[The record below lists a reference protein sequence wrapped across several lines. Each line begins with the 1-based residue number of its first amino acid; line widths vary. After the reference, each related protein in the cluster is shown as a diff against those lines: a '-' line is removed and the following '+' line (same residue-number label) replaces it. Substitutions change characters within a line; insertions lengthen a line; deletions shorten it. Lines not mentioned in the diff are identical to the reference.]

1 VTLRPD
7 DNWGGREEQES
18 FLASLAQGVKE
29 SEGGNREWVERIELV
44 DGRKEGEQA
53 VSSTK
58 ARQAVVQ
65 DVAALDKLVTPGV
78 REWMISQ
85 NLYVEG

>member
-1 VTLRPD
+1 
-7 DNWGGREEQES
+7 
-18 FLASLAQGVKE
+18 
-29 SEGGNREWVERIELV
+29 
-44 DGRKEGEQA
+44 

-78 REWMISQ
+78 RDWMISQ
-85 NLYVEG
+85 NLYAEG